1 MGTHGPT
8 DTRGRCE
15 EASDS
20 ASSGCPRFYSIPHF
34 ENGNWFHH
42 HAHGS
47 APVRSVCTC
56 RDAPMS
62 PHPRPSSRDT
72 KIIPGATWQS
82 LNVHLLFF
90 FLGCHTA
97 GVVAAGGTG
106 CGWHLVMGTQ
116 ERAQSW
122 GAGGG
127 RHQDSP
133 PQIRHPLKASKPSTP
148 KGLSPTL
155 GSLPTR
161 ADPSS
166 SPSRAAAEVFPAGE
180 RNGGGRSRP
189 GSARSIMALSPGM

>member
-8 DTRGRCE
+8 DTRGRWE

-20 ASSGCPRFYSIPHF
+20 ASSGCPRFYSIPRF

-42 HAHGS
+42 RADGS
-47 APVRSVCTC
+47 APARSARTC

-82 LNVHLLFF
+82 LNLHLVLFF
-90 FLGCHTA
+90 FGMSHRW
-97 GVVAAGGTG
+97 GGG
-106 CGWHLVMGTQ
+106 SGWHLVMGTQ

-122 GAGGG
+122 GAGRG

-148 KGLSPTL
+148 KGLSPTP
-155 GSLPTR
+155 GSLPTY

-166 SPSRAAAEVFPAGE
+166 SPSRAAAEVFPARE

>member
-8 DTRGRCE
+8 DTRGRWE

-20 ASSGCPRFYSIPHF
+20 ASSGCPRFYSIPRF

-82 LNVHLLFF
+82 LNLHLVLVFF
-90 FLGCHTA
+90 GMSHRW
-97 GVVAAGGTG
+97 GGG
-106 CGWHLVMGTQ
+106 SGWHWLRVALGYGETGESAKLGRRWGMALRFTSPNQTSPKSIQTQ
-116 ERAQSW
+116 
-122 GAGGG
+122 
-127 RHQDSP
+127 H
-133 PQIRHPLKASKPSTP
+133 P
-148 KGLSPTL
+148 KGFVPH
-155 GSLPTR
+155 PWVPP
-161 ADPSS
+161 DPC
-166 SPSRAAAEVFPAGE
+166 
-180 RNGGGRSRP
+180 
-189 GSARSIMALSPGM
+189 